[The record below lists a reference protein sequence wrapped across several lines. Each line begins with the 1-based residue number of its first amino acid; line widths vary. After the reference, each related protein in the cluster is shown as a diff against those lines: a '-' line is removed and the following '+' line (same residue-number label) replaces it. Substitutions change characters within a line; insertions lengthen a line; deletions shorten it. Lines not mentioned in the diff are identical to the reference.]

1 MTKGEWPFPLRHSSF
16 LIRGAVGAR
25 SPVSTMSR
33 FKNPAF
39 LAVLL
44 GHFAVDLLNSQVGVL
59 LATLSGPLALSNAD
73 IGLTA
78 TIFGLSGA
86 ATQPLFGWLSDRRP
100 GRWAAA
106 GAVLAMAGVFALFLG
121 VPGRWALGFLILASI
136 CSAAFHPAAA
146 DLGARGG
153 GTGPALAG
161 QASWFFLFG
170 QVGLSL
176 GPAVSGYLIDH
187 VGWTALYGPV
197 VFVAL
202 IGAAGLWMIPSS
214 KRAVT
219 VKAAN
224 VTAPAQ
230 PIAWSALLLAIVIG
244 GLRIWA
250 QSSIGT
256 LGPKYFHDLGLAPS
270 IYGAIVG
277 TFMFGIALGGVMGGW
292 LADRLGGRAMTA
304 ATLALSA
311 PALFWLPDATG
322 PMVYVLAL
330 LAGIFNGG
338 PHSLLVVMA
347 QRAMPGRG
355 SLASGLALGSMFAIS
370 SAGVWLSGYLGDS
383 VGLATVLRG
392 AAGLDVA
399 AAVLALALP
408 VAYAG
413 AAQRLASRDPSTQV
427 ADE

>member
-1 MTKGEWPFPLRHSSF
+1 
-16 LIRGAVGAR
+16 
-25 SPVSTMSR
+25 MSR

-78 TIFGLSGA
+78 TVFGLSGA
-86 ATQPLFGWLSDRRP
+86 AMQPVFGWLSDRRP

-176 GPAVSGYLIDH
+176 GPALSGYLIDH
-187 VGWTALYGPV
+187 LGWMALYGPV

-214 KRAVT
+214 KHAVA
-219 VKAAN
+219 VKAAS
-224 VTAPAQ
+224 VTAPAA

-256 LGPKYFHDLGLAPS
+256 LGPKYFHDLGLAPTV
-270 IYGAIVG
+270 YGAIVG
-277 TFMFGIALGGVMGGW
+277 TFMLGIALGGVMGGW
-292 LADRLGGRAMTA
+292 LADRLGGRAMTV

-383 VGLATVLRG
+383 VGLAAVLRG
-392 AAGLDVA
+392 AAGLDLA
-399 AAVLALALP
+399 AALLALALP

-413 AAQRLASRDPSTQV
+413 SAQRLASQGSSTQL
-427 ADE
+427 AEE